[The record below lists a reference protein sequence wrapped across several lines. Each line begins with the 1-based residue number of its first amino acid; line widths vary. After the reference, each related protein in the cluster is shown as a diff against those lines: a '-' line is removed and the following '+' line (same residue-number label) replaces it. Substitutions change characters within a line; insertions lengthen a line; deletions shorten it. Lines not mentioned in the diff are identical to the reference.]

1 MNTKTMTTPSLT
13 ISPMAAAETAEC
25 AELSVQAFADYEYF
39 TNLFPDEEERLRFM
53 RAMIHSEYRTTRR
66 RAHFL
71 VARHE
76 GTLVAV
82 ADLFPPDWK
91 KPSDLQYLLHGW
103 GKVMR
108 LPNQKTIKEWLAM
121 DTMAGHYC
129 HTLLGGTTWYL
140 SSLTVSP
147 KHQGKG
153 FGREMLMDAVVLY
166 VREHGGTRICFF
178 TNSESN
184 LAFYRH
190 LGFEVA
196 DYRELDC
203 HGKKMG
209 NWSFERGIE

>member
-1 MNTKTMTTPSLT
+1 MKTDQLDIANMRHEEINL
-13 ISPMAAAETAEC
+13 C

-39 TNLFPDEEERLRFM
+39 IHFFPEEKERLTFM
-53 RAMIHSEYRTTRR
+53 RAMIQSEYRTTRR

-71 VARHE
+71 IGHIADQPV
-76 GTLVAV
+76 VV

-103 GKVMR
+103 GRVLR
-108 LPNQKTIKEWLAM
+108 LPNQDLVKAWLDM
-121 DTMAGHYC
+121 DARAGHFC

-147 KHQGKG
+147 QSQGKG
-153 FGREMLMDAVVLY
+153 VGREMLVQGVVPY
-166 VREHGGTRICFF
+166 IAQRGGTRLCFF

-196 DYRELDC
+196 DYQELDC
-203 HGKKMG
+203 RGHKMG
-209 NWSFERGIE
+209 SWSFVKEL